1 MDHGHISFI
10 LFEIFF
16 DFLTKRLNVFEH
28 RRMVIVEWVMTAP
41 IFELFLIISSVFF
54 GAQIV
59 NPIVVTMFLIKEI
72 LDIVI
77 IVPEKKNF
85 FSWNWFINTIF
96 DFSRVFETICPKKK
110 KPKIKACFSYL
121 YMDSNFSAGY
131 PMAIIRSH
139 IYVRSKSYFLFEISS
154 TCLCLFLDT
163 MVFKADAIF
172 ILQKK
177 GSFGQIF

>member
-1 MDHGHISFI
+1 M
-10 LFEIFF
+10 IFHE
-16 DFLTKRLNVFEH
+16 FLKHFAR
-28 RRMVIVEWVMTAP
+28 
-41 IFELFLIISSVFF
+41 
-54 GAQIV
+54 
-59 NPIVVTMFLIKEI
+59 
-72 LDIVI
+72 
-77 IVPEKKNF
+77 
-85 FSWNWFINTIF
+85 
-96 DFSRVFETICPKKK
+96 KKK
-110 KPKIKACFSYL
+110 QNKTKIKACFSYL

-177 GSFGQIF
+177 GSFGQIFKVSRLEKNKQIIIKDYLFIYFSKNGIRLGFLIIFIWWNNCWHFFLFSYTHVVVYCCAIAVMIHTIYSSCE

>member
-28 RRMVIVEWVMTAP
+28 RRMVIIEWVMTAP

-59 NPIVVTMFLIKEI
+59 NPIVVAMFLIKEI
-72 LDIVI
+72 LDIVV
-77 IVPEKKNF
+77 IVPEKNF
-85 FSWNWFINTIF
+85 FFREINTIF
-96 DFSRVFETICPKKK
+96 DFSRVFETFCPKK
-110 KPKIKACFSYL
+110 KIKACFSHL

>member
-1 MDHGHISFI
+1 MGNDCTDLRTFSYHKFG
-10 LFEIFF
+10 LFRRTNCKPNSGYHVS
-16 DFLTKRLNVFEH
+16 DQGNPWH
-28 RRMVIVEWVMTAP
+28 RYNRSW
-41 IFELFLIISSVFF
+41 
-54 GAQIV
+54 
-59 NPIVVTMFLIKEI
+59 
-72 LDIVI
+72 
-77 IVPEKKNF
+77 KKNFF
-85 FSWNWFINTIF
+85 FSWNWFINTLF
-96 DFSRVFETICPKKK
+96 DFSRVFETFCPKKNK
-110 KPKIKACFSYL
+110 TKIKACFSYL

-177 GSFGQIF
+177 GSFGQNF

>member
-1 MDHGHISFI
+1 MGNDCTDLRTFSYHKFG
-10 LFEIFF
+10 LFRRTNCKPNSGCHVS
-16 DFLTKRLNVFEH
+16 DQGNPWH
-28 RRMVIVEWVMTAP
+28 RCNRSW
-41 IFELFLIISSVFF
+41 
-54 GAQIV
+54 
-59 NPIVVTMFLIKEI
+59 
-72 LDIVI
+72 
-77 IVPEKKNF
+77 KKNF
-85 FSWNWFINTIF
+85 FSWNKYNIWFFTSFWNNLP
-96 DFSRVFETICPKKK
+96 EKK

>member
-1 MDHGHISFI
+1 MGNDCTDLRTFSYHKFGLFRRTNCKPNSGYHVSDQGNPWHRYNRSWKKNLFFVKLIYKYNIWFFTSFWSI
-10 LFEIFF
+10 L
-16 DFLTKRLNVFEH
+16 
-28 RRMVIVEWVMTAP
+28 
-41 IFELFLIISSVFF
+41 
-54 GAQIV
+54 
-59 NPIVVTMFLIKEI
+59 
-72 LDIVI
+72 
-77 IVPEKKNF
+77 PEKK
-85 FSWNWFINTIF
+85 
-96 DFSRVFETICPKKK
+96 KK
-110 KPKIKACFSYL
+110 KIKACFSYL

>member
-1 MDHGHISFI
+1 MGNDCTDLRTFSYHKFG
-10 LFEIFF
+10 LFRRTNCKPNSGCHVS
-16 DFLTKRLNVFEH
+16 DQGNPWH
-28 RRMVIVEWVMTAP
+28 RCNRSW
-41 IFELFLIISSVFF
+41 
-54 GAQIV
+54 
-59 NPIVVTMFLIKEI
+59 
-72 LDIVI
+72 
-77 IVPEKKNF
+77 KKNF
-85 FSWNWFINTIF
+85 FSWNKYNIWFFTSFWNILP
-96 DFSRVFETICPKKK
+96 EK
-110 KPKIKACFSYL
+110 KIKACFSHL